1 MQWTDQLETGI
12 PKIDEQHKEL
22 FRQTEIL
29 LDRSKVGRINE
40 TVSFLGDYVLKHFI
54 DEQGLQ
60 AAVHYPKAEAHKKY
74 HAAFSDKIRE
84 LKKKVEEAG
93 EDTKYKLATEINQ
106 AVIRWLKDHI
116 MVHDKDFAAYY
127 RDHSQAREARRAAVT
142 RHSSAPVSV
151 HAAQADS
158 GPAPQYWRADLV
170 TGIPKLDA
178 QHKEIFR
185 QAEILVDRARAGQI
199 PETLD
204 YLTQHVARH
213 FAAEEKAQAAVGYH
227 GFSAHRN
234 GHADFTRRFQDFKR
248 RFETAGQGRQAET
261 VKEIHHFLIQ
271 WFTTHIM
278 NQDRAFAEFYK
289 KSRPASGAAG
299 RKKHGFLY
307 RLFHFWRVN

>member
-1 MQWTDQLETGI
+1 
-12 PKIDEQHKEL
+12 
-22 FRQTEIL
+22 
-29 LDRSKVGRINE
+29 
-40 TVSFLGDYVLKHFI
+40 
-54 DEQGLQ
+54 
-60 AAVHYPKAEAHKKY
+60 
-74 HAAFSDKIRE
+74 
-84 LKKKVEEAG
+84 
-93 EDTKYKLATEINQ
+93 
-106 AVIRWLKDHI
+106 

-127 RDHSQAREARRAAVT
+127 RDHSQAREAKRAAVS
-142 RHSSAPVSV
+142 RRSSAPVSAY
-151 HAAQADS
+151 AAQGSS
-158 GPAPQYWRADLV
+158 GPAPQYWRADLLS
-170 TGIPKLDA
+170 GIPKLDA

-185 QAEILVDRARAGQI
+185 QAEILMDPARAGQI

-213 FAAEEKAQAAVGYH
+213 FAAEEKAQAALGYH
-227 GFSAHRN
+227 GLSAHCN